1 MNYYSFTSIWQL
13 AEGSQAA
20 FDEPVKA
27 VRRLAKHQRARASD
41 HTDIMLLTKFNRVL
55 RNARAQ
61 AVYAIVHPDAA
72 DACFGAILHQLISCF
87 RRRGNDDSIDTT
99 RDGLHIV
106 ITRVAF
112 NGVRVGVNGEYLI
125 THVAQAAI
133 DTVCCRSTRCARHTH
148 YRNSLLCEKI
158 VNFYFKR
165 CRHDIFLL

>member
-41 HTDIMLLTKFNRVL
+41 HTDVMLLTKFNRVL

-61 AVYAIVHPDAA
+61 AVNAVVHPDAA
-72 DACFGAILHQLISCF
+72 DARFGTILHKLIGCF
-87 RRRGNDDSIDTT
+87 RRRGNDDSIDTI
-99 RDGLHIV
+99 RDRPQIV
-106 ITRVAF
+106 IARIAF
-112 NGVRVGVNGEYLI
+112 NRIRVGVNGEYLI
-125 THVAQAAI
+125 THVAQTAI
-133 DTVCCRSTRCARHTH
+133 NTVCRSSTRRARYTR
-148 YRNSLLCEKI
+148 YCNSLLCEKI

-165 CRHDIFLL
+165 CRHDTL